1 MTTTIRTD
9 LISETAISF
18 MRTMSVAYSVTGA
31 KPNTRLFAF
40 FDGVS
45 VDHLITPTAGVRG
58 GSVVTNS
65 AGDATGLFFVP
76 PVTFATGT
84 KNLKF
89 QDEKLFSQSAIPGS
103 TTSSAAADFTSRGML
118 STNRNLVTDRII
130 QTQIVTVENNVL
142 GLAPPPP
149 PPPAPPAPPPLEVVF
164 PAPPAPPPPPP
175 EAQAQAQVEAQPVDF
190 GFSAGDFGGGAG
202 DPLAQSFFTFG
213 VAGGVSISAIDVY
226 VQSKPP
232 NGDVPLTIEIREL
245 INGYPGPRLVSRYA
259 RVSINPENISVSN
272 TALVP
277 TTFVF
282 DSPIFLPEDKE
293 FCFVLLTNTDKYL
306 VWTAKIGEN
315 SQENGQTIFEQ
326 PFIGSMFKSENNIT
340 WTVDQTEDI
349 KFRIHK
355 AVFSTT
361 GATASFRARPP
372 KLLMYG
378 TNMTVTSG
386 SNVVRVRFDHLHGL
400 RNGDKFR
407 LLAPAGASTYRGV
420 SAANMTGLF
429 NVVFVDEYNITIQL
443 AAGSFTSSGLLPIS
457 GIVNDI
463 QVDIGGSG
471 YTNPT
476 LTIVGTNTT
485 QATATAVVTGGSI
498 TGVIITNPGAG
509 YTTKP
514 TVQITGSG
522 SGASLFLVSEAVFEI
537 ETNRVFDEVLP
548 RVASI
553 VPALSSLNSTL
564 KVTTPEYVI
573 QGAVAS
579 RNNVLIVPARK
590 SIVVSADNKATFTP
604 GQETLEFTMN
614 LATQSSAVSPIVVVS
629 ENPLLECHAFV
640 INNQTTFETITTA
653 VTRGEGSLASININ
667 VGGSGYASTAI
678 TISAP
683 DLSTGV
689 QATAVAVLTGGVVTG
704 VTITNVGSGYTKPP
718 SVVMGTVVAS
728 PATLVGVLT
737 PFNTE
742 ILPRG
747 GSARSRYVTKQLTL
761 ATASRGAV
769 IFTSA
774 YSQSMSSFDFYIRTS
789 SKAGNV
795 NHAALPWR
803 LMTCDV
809 PRNASTK
816 VGEYMD
822 YQFYINGLPPFD
834 VYDLKIVLRS
844 SDRTNIP
851 MIDNYRCIILAT

>member
-1 MTTTIRTD
+1 
-9 LISETAISF
+9 
-18 MRTMSVAYSVTGA
+18 MRTMSLAYSVSGA

-45 VDHLITPTAGVRG
+45 VDYLITPTAGVRG
-58 GSVVTNS
+58 GSIVTNS
-65 AGDATGLFFVP
+65 AGEATGLFFVP

-118 STNRNLVTDRII
+118 TTNRNSVTERII

-142 GLAPPPP
+142 GLAPVI
-149 PPPAPPAPPPLEVVF
+149 PAPAPAPAPAPLDFVF
-164 PAPPAPPPPPP
+164 PAVP
-175 EAQAQAQVEAQPVDF
+175 DF
-190 GFSAGDFGGGAG
+190 VFDNGGAGGGGG

-213 VAGGVSISAIDVY
+213 VAGGVTIAAIDIY
-226 VQSKPP
+226 VQSKPA

-245 INGYPGPRLVSRYA
+245 VNGYPGPRLVSRYA
-259 RVSINPENISVSN
+259 RVSINPENINISN
-272 TALVP
+272 TALTP
-277 TTFVF
+277 TSFVF

-306 VWTAKIGEN
+306 VWTAKIGEK

-326 PFIGSMFKSENNIT
+326 PFVGSMFKSENNIT

-355 AVFSTT
+355 AVFATA
-361 GATASFRARPP
+361 GATVSFRAKPP

-378 TNMTVTSG
+378 SNMTVTSG
-386 SNVVRVRFDHLHGL
+386 LNVVRVRFDHLHGL

-407 LLAPAGASTYRGV
+407 MLAPVGASTYRGV
-420 SAANMTGLF
+420 TAANMTGLF
-429 NVVFVDEYNITIQL
+429 NVIFVDEYNITFQL
-443 AAGSFTSSGLLPIS
+443 AAGTFTSSGVLTVS
-457 GIVNDI
+457 GLVNDI

-471 YTNPT
+471 YTTPT

-485 QATATAVVTGGSI
+485 PATATAVVTGGVI
-498 TGVIITNPGAG
+498 TSVTITNPGAG
-509 YTTKP
+509 YVAKP
-514 TVQITGSG
+514 TIQITGSG
-522 SGASLFLVSEAVFEI
+522 SGASLFLISEAVFEI

-548 RVASI
+548 RVASNT
-553 VPALSSLNSTL
+553 PALSSLNATL
-564 KVTTPEYVI
+564 KLTTPEYAI
-573 QGAVAS
+573 QSAVAS
-579 RNNVLIVPARK
+579 RNNVLIVPTKK
-590 SIVVSADNKATFTP
+590 SIVVSADNKAAFTP

-614 LATQSSAVSPIVVVS
+614 LASESSAVSPIVVIS

-640 INNQTTFETITTA
+640 INNQTTFETLTPAI
-653 VTRGEGSLASININ
+653 TRGEGSLSLVNVN
-667 VGGSGYASTAI
+667 VGGAGYASTAV
-678 TISAP
+678 TVSAP
-683 DLSTGV
+683 DLATGV
-689 QATAVAVLTGGVVTG
+689 QATAVAVLTTGVVTS
-704 VTITNVGSGYTKPP
+704 VTVTNQGSGYTKPP
-718 SVVMGTVVAS
+718 SVVMGTVVGS

-769 IFTSA
+769 IFASA

-789 SKAGNV
+789 SKVGNV
-795 NHAALPWR
+795 NHSSLSWR